1 MREKTVLNEKVP
13 VNEWLKK
20 IKYVTLG
27 RNDVYS
33 DYKKLKYWVR
43 LKCSLS
49 CTLKFLESSRK
60 AQVVNV
66 ISLITFKFPH
76 YSAFF
81 LHNQQIFLHNTPKNS
96 RIIFNFFRILSNAL
110 DIALIFNRDFIP
122 STIKYEYCFSFSV
135 L

>member
-1 MREKTVLNEKVP
+1 MLNEKVP

-66 ISLITFKFPH
+66 VSLIMFKLPH

-81 LHNQQIFLHNTPKNS
+81 LHNTPKNF
-96 RIIFNFFRILSNAL
+96 RIIFNFFLHSVRCLGH
-110 DIALIFNRDFIP
+110 
-122 STIKYEYCFSFSV
+122 SFD